1 MPMSQAGQHLPLCS
15 GKHHCPLKHR
25 AMGAQVPTHCC
36 AVNTCQAQEC
46 HKSTQASG
54 ICTTLDLG
62 FPYGE
67 KLQ

>member
-1 MPMSQAGQHLPLCS
+1 MPMSQAGQHHLLPLCS
-15 GKHHCPLKHR
+15 ESIE

-54 ICTTLDLG
+54 ICTILDLG

-67 KLQ
+67 ELQ